1 MAEYSE
7 YKDSGQQWLGM
18 VPSHWKVVKIRGVLD
33 ENSQQNFAHKIS
45 NQLQFKFGTI
55 IPKKLNYDSEDADW
69 SIIEKYII
77 VSQND
82 IVINGLNLNYDLLS
96 LRVGLVK
103 EEGIITS
110 AYIVVRPKDGYNPA
124 YLNYAFK
131 GWDSRKLF
139 HGMGTGVRITLSWKE
154 LKNYSIPIPPK
165 EEQEA
170 IVAYLDKVTADIDK
184 AIAAKERIIASLEER
199 RKIIITHAVTHGIN
213 PDAPMKDSD
222 IDWLGEIPAHWESYP
237 VRHFF
242 DFRNGY
248 TPSKANNSFWTNGT
262 IPWFRMEDIRKSG
275 RFLDKAIQYITPS
288 ALNNG
293 GTFEAGSYILAIC
306 TASIGEHAM
315 LIADSLANQRFANL
329 KIRKSLS
336 DRTDA
341 MFIFYYLYVLGQYC
355 KDTANTTTFQYADM
369 TQVKNFLVPLPSL
382 DEQHE
387 IVKYLEYNTK
397 GIDTAIAQQKRLIDL
412 LRERKNIIIN
422 ETVTGKVKVI

>member
-18 VPSHWKVVKIRGVLD
+18 VPSHWTVD
-33 ENSQQNFAHKIS
+33 KIS
-45 NQLQFKFGTI
+45 AHFQERK
-55 IPKKLNYDSEDADW
+55 A
-69 SIIEKYII
+69 I
-77 VSQND
+77 VSD
-82 IVINGLNLNYDLLS
+82 VDFKPLSVTKNGVVPQLDTAAKSDNGDN
-96 LRVGLVK
+96 RKLVK
-103 EEGIITS
+103 KGDFVVNSRSDRKGSCGFSELDGSVSVI
-110 AYIVVRPKDGYNPA
+110 YIVATPIDVNGRFYH
-124 YLNYAFK
+124 YLFRSNNYVEEFYRN
-131 GWDSRKLF
+131 G
-139 HGMGTGVRITLSWKE
+139 HGIVADLWTTRYDEM
-154 LKNYSIPIPPK
+154 KNIQIPVPPK

-184 AIAAKERIIASLEER
+184 AIVAKERIIASLEER
-199 RKIIITHAVTHGIN
+199 RKIIITHAVTRGIN
-213 PDAPMKDSD
+213 PDAPMKDSG
-222 IDWLGEIPAHWESYP
+222 IDWLGEIPGHWESYP

-242 DFRNGY
+242 EFRNGY
-248 TPSKANNSFWTNGT
+248 TPSKANSSFWTNGT

-275 RFLDKAIQYITPS
+275 RFLDNAIQYITPS

-293 GTFEAGSYILAIC
+293 GTFEAWSYILAIC

-336 DRTDA
+336 GRTDA

-355 KDTANTTTFQYADM
+355 RDTANTTTFQYADM
-369 TQVKNFLVPLPSL
+369 TQVKNFIVPLPSL
-382 DEQHE
+382 DEQKE

-397 GIDTAIAQQKRLIDL
+397 GIETAIAQQKRLIEL

>member
-1 MAEYSE
+1 MTEYSE

-18 VPSHWKVVKIRGVLD
+18 VPSHWSILPGKAIFAENKTKNKDNQENFVL
-33 ENSQQNFAHKIS
+33 SLSYGK
-45 NQLQFKFGTI
+45 I
-55 IPKKLNYDSEDADW
+55 IPKKDINEGLVPDNYSGYQ
-69 SIIEKYII
+69 IVKPGYII
-77 VSQND
+77 VRCTDLQND
-82 IVINGLNLNYDLLS
+82 KVS
-96 LRVGLVK
+96 LRTGLVQHT
-103 EEGIITS
+103 GIIS
-110 AYIVVRPKDGYNPA
+110 GAYLGLIPKDKYSSSFLQ
-124 YLNYAFK
+124 YLLFD
-131 GWDSRKLF
+131 WDISKELYRYGSGL
-139 HGMGTGVRITLSWKE
+139 RQSLSWEDIKY
-154 LKNYSIPIPPK
+154 LLLPIPPK

-170 IVAYLDKVTADIDK
+170 IVAYLDKVTTDIDK
-184 AIAAKERIIASLEER
+184 AIAAKERIIDSLEER
-199 RKIIITHAVTHGIN
+199 RKIIITEAVRHGIN
-213 PDAPMKDSD
+213 PETPMKDSG

-237 VRHFF
+237 VRYFF

-293 GTFEAGSYILAIC
+293 GTFETGSYILAIC

-336 DRTDA
+336 TRTDS
-341 MFIFYYLYVLGQYC
+341 MFIFYYMYVLGRFC

-369 TQVKNFLVPLPSL
+369 TQVKNFIVPLPPIE
-382 DEQHE
+382 EQQE
-387 IVKYLEYNTK
+387 IVKFLEYNTS
-397 GIDTAIAQQKRLIDL
+397 GIDTAITQQKKLIDL